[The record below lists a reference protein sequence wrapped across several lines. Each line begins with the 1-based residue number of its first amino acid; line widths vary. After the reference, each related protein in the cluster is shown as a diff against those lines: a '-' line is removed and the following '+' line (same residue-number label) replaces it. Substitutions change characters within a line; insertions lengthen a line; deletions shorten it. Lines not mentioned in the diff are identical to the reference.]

1 MKKGKA
7 KYMGRLARR
16 LDSMAGIVSATD
28 YDRAI
33 LTERFEAL
41 RRQLPWLYA
50 IMSVNVV
57 GIQLAAGADNVPS
70 ITAATAM
77 LLAIVL
83 RVVHWLRFRSEGL
96 THGSIRN
103 ELRRAF
109 LVAALFCL
117 ANLVWSASLYSQL
130 GQNERVEIAML
141 SGLAAIG
148 ASCGL
153 SSFPAAA
160 RIPLF
165 LLGIPF
171 GVALCLGPAATQA
184 GIGAGLL
191 VLTLINL
198 RMLNVGDATF
208 TRLIASRFTV
218 ESEKKNALEAK
229 MQAVEE
235 KRRVTSL
242 ANTDPLTGVANRRG
256 FLSALEELDPAERQ
270 HLALILFD
278 LDGFKPINDTFGH
291 SSGDTIL
298 VQVSQ
303 RLRTLAGTS
312 LPVAR
317 LGGDEFAMVMEC
329 AGPGHAVAIAERA
342 IAVLSRPFSIQGRDT
357 RISASAGIS
366 YQGGEDVVEAIRRAD
381 IALFDAKRRGRGRA
395 SLFSADMEQD
405 VQRRTSIE
413 QALREPGLGDDIVLL
428 FQPIYRLDTME
439 LTSFEALARW
449 RHPELGWISP
459 SEFIPITEQIS
470 VLHEFSYDLLK
481 RATAAALE
489 WPDSVQLSFNLSA
502 VQLCSAGTAAKVLET
517 IAEENLDPR
526 RLQIEVTET
535 ALLADFELA
544 RCNLSKLRRHG
555 IRIVLDDFG
564 EGYSSIRY
572 LREMNFDAV
581 KLDGS
586 LVSTI
591 TRPGS
596 GLPLLQGVLALC
608 RAMGQQCVAEHIETE
623 QQVMLLRQLGCRYG
637 QGFHLSPPV
646 NRSDAA
652 ALARSSLVN
661 LPTTYLESDCPR
673 RAAG

>member
-1 MKKGKA
+1 ME
-7 KYMGRLARR
+7 RLARR
-16 LDSMAGIVSATD
+16 FDFFAGIRSETD

-33 LTERFEAL
+33 LIERFEAL
-41 RRQLPWLYA
+41 KRQLPWLYA
-50 IMSVNVV
+50 IMAVTVTGVLLAGGRDDGWSV
-57 GIQLAAGADNVPS
+57 APPA
-70 ITAATAM
+70 AM
-77 LLAIVL
+77 LLVIAFRAL
-83 RVVHWLRFRSEGL
+83 HWLRCRPDPPGAPFVR
-96 THGSIRN
+96 R
-103 ELRRAF
+103 ELRRAYI
-109 LVAALFCL
+109 VAALFCTADL
-117 ANLVWSASLYSQL
+117 LWSASLYARL
-130 GQNERVEIAML
+130 GELERVEIAML

-148 ASCGL
+148 ASCGI

-165 LLGIPF
+165 LLGIPA
-171 GVALCLGPAATQA
+171 GVALCAGPVAAQT
-184 GIGAGLL
+184 GIGAGLIL
-191 VLTLINL
+191 LALINL
-198 RMLNVGDATF
+198 RMLDVRDETF
-208 TRLIASRFTV
+208 TRLVAARFTV
-218 ESEKKNALEAK
+218 ESEKKRALEAK
-229 MQAVEE
+229 MQAIDE

-242 ANTDPLTGVANRRG
+242 ANTDPLTGIANRRG
-256 FLSALEELDPAERQ
+256 FLGALEELDPARRQ
-270 HLALILFD
+270 QLALVLID

-291 SSGDTIL
+291 ECGDTML

-303 RLRTLAGTS
+303 RLQVLAGAS

-317 LGGDEFAMVMEC
+317 LGGDEFAMVMHC
-329 AGPGHAVAIAERA
+329 VGPGHALAFAKHAIAA
-342 IAVLSRPFSIQGRDT
+342 LCRPFCIQGRDT
-357 RISASAGIS
+357 RISASAGVS
-366 YQGGEDVVEAIRRAD
+366 FQGGEDVGEAIRRAD
-381 IALFDAKRRGRGRA
+381 IALFDAKRSGRGRA

-405 VQRRTSIE
+405 VHRRTSIE
-413 QALREPGLGDDIVLL
+413 QALREPGLGDDIGLL
-428 FQPIYRLDTME
+428 FQPIFRLDTME

-449 RHPELGWISP
+449 RHPEFGWISP

-470 VLHEFSYDLLK
+470 ILHEFSYDLLK
-481 RATAAALE
+481 RAASTALE
-489 WPDSVQLSFNLSA
+489 WPGTIQLSFNLSA
-502 VQLCSAGTAAKVLET
+502 VQLCTAGTAAKVLDT
-517 IAEENLDPR
+517 IAEVGLPAA

-544 RCNLSKLRRHG
+544 RRNLSRLRAHG
-555 IRIVLDDFG
+555 VRIVLDDFG

-623 QQVMLLRQLGCRYG
+623 QQAILLRQLGCRYG

-646 NRSDAA
+646 SRADAA
-652 ALARSSLVN
+652 VLARSTLAGLTPAYPN
-661 LPTTYLESDCPR
+661 AEPPR